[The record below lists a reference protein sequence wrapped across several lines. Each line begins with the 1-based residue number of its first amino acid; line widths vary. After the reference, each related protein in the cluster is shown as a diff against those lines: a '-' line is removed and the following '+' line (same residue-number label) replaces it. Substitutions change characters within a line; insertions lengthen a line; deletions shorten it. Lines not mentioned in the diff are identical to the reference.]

1 MMNIRALKKIKTMP
15 LVTLICGIVTIV
27 GVYLPWVIV
36 PLYDSYTLPLSGWRM
51 VIWSDS
57 LGESFTEP
65 YLLLFGGIIMLTC
78 SLAALVVSAMAE
90 KIQAIMRALGIG
102 MSIGGAL
109 ALVGTVWFLI
119 HIAGDTSGGS
129 IGFGFYICAVAVFL
143 GLVFGILTS
152 LRARKAMQTE
162 VGTKTVTRAAW
173 PLAIVACGVVA
184 LAGVF
189 MPWMSA
195 SAGGVTSTTSG
206 WDLTRF
212 NLIGASNHEPFLVLA
227 GGISMIVCGMLLV
240 VGASLSVTFSIPYAK
255 ARKLFY
261 TVGALIYISGALAL
275 GGALWFAIAAVG
287 DIGTGKI
294 GYGIYISVVAAVIG
308 AIIGIRTSMQ
318 ILKSLQTTCV
328 EDGDVCRDCT

>member
-1 MMNIRALKKIKTMP
+1 
-15 LVTLICGIVTIV
+15 
-27 GVYLPWVIV
+27 
-36 PLYDSYTLPLSGWRM
+36 
-51 VIWSDS
+51 
-57 LGESFTEP
+57 
-65 YLLLFGGIIMLTC
+65 MLTC
-78 SLAALVVSAMAE
+78 SLAALVVSAVAE
-90 KIQAIMRALGIG
+90 KLQAMMRDLGIG

-109 ALVGTVWFLI
+109 ALVGMVWFLI

-129 IGFGFYICAVAVFL
+129 IGFGFYICAVAVLL

-152 LRARKAMQTE
+152 LHAHKAMQAE

-195 SAGGVTSTTSG
+195 SAGGVTSTISG

-212 NLIGASNHEPFLVLA
+212 NLIGMSNIEPFLVLA
-227 GGISMIVCGMLLV
+227 GGIAMIICGMLLV

-261 TVGALIYISGALAL
+261 TVGALIYISGAIAL
-275 GGALWFAIAAVG
+275 GGALWFAILAVG
-287 DIGTGKI
+287 DIGTGSI
-294 GYGIYISVVAAVIG
+294 GYGIYISVAAAVIG